1 MIARICCENTHL
13 TDRGDVMQNHLLRTL
28 AAGALSLAAACAAQP
43 RATVQAARVERV
55 QCDASSTSQDDLVR
69 SIAVL
74 HVQPIY
80 SQVGSTGSTEE
91 RVNGATLV
99 VRPPK
104 GVSADQLTR
113 ILQCHSAR
121 VLLGQ
126 LNGDAVRNDP
136 YWLPDTWV
144 NIGVRPENGNFTV
157 TISADTVR
165 DNLQVYSRANHYA
178 DDHMVA
184 TDPGLP

>member
-1 MIARICCENTHL
+1 MKIYL
-13 TDRGDVMQNHLLRTL
+13 FRTL
-28 AAGALSLAAACAAQP
+28 AAGALSLAAACAGQP
-43 RATVQAARVERV
+43 RATVQATSVERM
-55 QCDASSTSQDDLVR
+55 QCDSSSTSQDDLVR

-74 HVQPIY
+74 HVQPLY

-91 RVNGATLV
+91 RVNGAKLT

-104 GVSADQLTR
+104 GVSAEQLTR
-113 ILQCHSAR
+113 VLQCHGAR

-126 LNGDAVRNDP
+126 INGSAVPNDP

-144 NIGVRPENGNFTV
+144 TIDVKPENGNFAVTV
-157 TISADTVR
+157 NADTLR
-165 DNLQVYSRANHYA
+165 DNLQVYGRAHHYA

-184 TDPGLP
+184 SDPGLP

>member
-1 MIARICCENTHL
+1 MKSYL
-13 TDRGDVMQNHLLRTL
+13 FRTL
-28 AAGALSLAAACAAQP
+28 ATGALSLAAACAGQP
-43 RATVQAARVERV
+43 RATVQAASVERM
-55 QCDASSTSQDDLVR
+55 QCDSSSTSQDDLVR

-74 HVQPIY
+74 NVQPLY

-91 RVNGATLV
+91 RVNGAKLT

-104 GVSADQLTR
+104 GVSAEQLTR

-126 LNGDAVRNDP
+126 LNGGAIRNDP
-136 YWLPDTWV
+136 YWLADTWV
-144 NIGVRPENGNFTV
+144 TIDVKPENGNFAVTV
-157 TISADTVR
+157 SADTLR
-165 DNLQVYSRANHYA
+165 DNLRVYSRAHDYA
-178 DDHMVA
+178 DDHAVA

>member
-1 MIARICCENTHL
+1 MKIYLFQA
-13 TDRGDVMQNHLLRTL
+13 L
-28 AAGALSLAAACAAQP
+28 ATGALSLAAACANQP
-43 RATVQAARVERV
+43 RAAVQAAGVERM
-55 QCDASSTSQDDLVR
+55 QCDSSSTSQDDLVR

-74 HVQPIY
+74 HVQPVY

-91 RVNGATLV
+91 RVNGATMV
-99 VRPPK
+99 VRPPN

-113 ILQCHSAR
+113 VLLCHSAR
-121 VLLGQ
+121 VLLGR
-126 LNGDAVRNDP
+126 LNGNAVRNDP

-144 NIGVRPENGNFTV
+144 NIDVKPENGNFTV
-157 TISADTVR
+157 TVSADTVR
-165 DNLQVYSRANHYA
+165 DNLQVYGRANRYA

>member
-1 MIARICCENTHL
+1 MKTYLFRA
-13 TDRGDVMQNHLLRTL
+13 L
-28 AAGALSLAAACAAQP
+28 ATGALSLAAACASQP
-43 RATVQAARVERV
+43 RASVQAAGVERL
-55 QCDASSTSQDDLVR
+55 QCDSSSTTQDDVVR

-74 HVQPIY
+74 NVQPLY
-80 SQVGSTGSTEE
+80 SHVMTRGNDAEE
-91 RVNGATLV
+91 RVSGAKLL

-113 ILQCHSAR
+113 ILQCHGAR
-121 VLLGQ
+121 VVLGQ
-126 LNGDAVRNDP
+126 LNGSAVPNDP

-144 NIGVRPENGNFTV
+144 TIDVEPENGNFAV

-165 DNLQVYSRANHYA
+165 DNLQVYGRANHYA
-178 DDHMVA
+178 DDHMLA

>member
-1 MIARICCENTHL
+1 MKIYL
-13 TDRGDVMQNHLLRTL
+13 FQTL
-28 AAGALSLAAACAAQP
+28 AMEALSLAAACASQP
-43 RATVQAARVERV
+43 GATVQAAGVERL
-55 QCDASSTSQDDLVR
+55 QCDSSSTSQDDLVR
-69 SIAVL
+69 SLTVL
-74 HVQPIY
+74 HVQPVY
-80 SQVGSTGSTEE
+80 SEVGSAGSTEE

-113 ILQCHSAR
+113 ILQCHGAR
-121 VLLGQ
+121 ALLGQ
-126 LNGDAVRNDP
+126 INGNVVRSDP

-144 NIGVRPENGNFTV
+144 KIDVKPENGNFAV
-157 TISADTVR
+157 TLSADTVR